1 MSLRESRAEDERKG
15 RAERVEVVARA
26 AADHD
31 EEAWTSSHQIHQF
44 NHCLHFELEPIDC
57 EVEMARVVEN
67 EEED

>member
-31 EEAWTSSHQIHQF
+31 EEAWTSSHQIQSLF
-44 NHCLHFELEPIDC
+44 AAINQSI
-57 EVEMARVVEN
+57 ARSFWIIKVLSGIIS
-67 EEED
+67 DS